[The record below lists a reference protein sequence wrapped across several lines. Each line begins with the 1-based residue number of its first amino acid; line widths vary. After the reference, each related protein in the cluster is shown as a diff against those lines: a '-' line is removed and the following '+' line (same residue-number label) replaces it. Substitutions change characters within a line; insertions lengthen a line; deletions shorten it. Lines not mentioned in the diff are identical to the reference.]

1 MRKNSIDE
9 KSWERSERNPK
20 TPLLEFFL
28 FVLSGTN
35 NSGAEINRRRPA
47 RHTQVARLFLYIKKR
62 QTEKEKKNIYIK
74 MEFKMTRRD
83 PRDEKRKKEKETN
96 FSVENEN
103 TSLSLSPSSRSATL
117 TYSSPRLNDL
127 LLAIRT
133 SSYISTTC
141 PRYSRLNLC
150 RVASSHRLLF
160 SRCFDY
166 ISPRF
171 VVCCGRQTHAH
182 KLSLPENETI
192 KKEKEKRKHFY
203 LLVEARLLK
212 KKHKRNIRL

>member
-1 MRKNSIDE
+1 MK
-9 KSWERSERNPK
+9 
-20 TPLLEFFL
+20 
-28 FVLSGTN
+28 
-35 NSGAEINRRRPA
+35 
-47 RHTQVARLFLYIKKR
+47 
-62 QTEKEKKNIYIK
+62 
-74 MEFKMTRRD
+74 FKMTRRD
-83 PRDEKRKKEKETN
+83 PRDEKRKKERKRN
-96 FSVENEN
+96 QFLGWKRKHV
-103 TSLSLSPSSRSATL
+103 SLSPSSRSATL

-212 KKHKRNIRL
+212 KIQKEYTTVDQSKSGLQHLSIA